1 MTDILITVLG
11 TATIILIW
19 VMLYDSNRFVVRK
32 YRAADR
38 RIRKKARAVVLAD
51 LHNKRYGR
59 DNERLI
65 EAIREQKP
73 DFILVA
79 GDIVTAKPGKSLEPA
94 IKLLRELAR
103 DYPIYYGNGN
113 HEYRM
118 KLYPK
123 TYGDMA
129 SEYGQALKALEI
141 DPLVNSRIVLAE
153 YGMAVCGLEIGR
165 ELYRRFRIPEMPEDY
180 MADMLGQAP
189 EDLYTV
195 LLAHNPD
202 FFPRYAAWGADL
214 VLSGHV
220 HGGVVRVPFVNRGI
234 ISPGLRLFP
243 KYDGGIFH
251 EGKST
256 MVLSRGLG
264 MHTIYIRLFNP
275 AELWVVEFEPEK
287 TSPNRHG
294 QIKTDQNATDQN
306 ATFQEDTS

>member
-1 MTDILITVLG
+1 MADILITILG
-11 TATIILIW
+11 AAAIIFIW
-19 VMLYDSNRFVVRK
+19 VILYDSNRFVVRK
-32 YRAADR
+32 HQVADS
-38 RIRKKARAVVLAD
+38 RIKKKARAIVLAD

-59 DNERLI
+59 ENERLL

-79 GDIVTAKPGKSLEPA
+79 GDLVTAKPGRSLKPA
-94 IKLLRELAR
+94 IQLLKELAQ

-129 SEYGQALKALEI
+129 RQYGQALGELGI
-141 DPLVNSRIVLAE
+141 DPLVNSRMILEE
-153 YGMAVCGLEIGR
+153 YGLAICGVEIDR
-165 ELYRRFRIPEMPEDY
+165 ELYRRFRIPKMPEDY
-180 MADMLGQAP
+180 MTGMLGEAP
-189 EDLYTV
+189 KDLYTV

-202 FFPRYAAWGADL
+202 YFPQYAAWGADM

-220 HGGVVRVPFVNRGI
+220 HGGVLRIPFFNRGV

-243 KYDGGIFH
+243 KYDGGIFK

-275 AELWVVEFEPEK
+275 AELWVVEFEPEV
-287 TSPNRHG
+287 
-294 QIKTDQNATDQN
+294 
-306 ATFQEDTS
+306 TF